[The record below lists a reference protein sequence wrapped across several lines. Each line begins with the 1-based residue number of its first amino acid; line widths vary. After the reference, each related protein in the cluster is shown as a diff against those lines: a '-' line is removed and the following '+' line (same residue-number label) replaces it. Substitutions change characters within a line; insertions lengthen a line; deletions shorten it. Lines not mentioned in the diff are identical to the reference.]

1 MLLQKLNNRS
11 GGFTLVELMIV
22 VGVIVVLAGI
32 GIPAFLRARK
42 RSQATRILE
51 DLRLIDASVDQYALE
66 TNKAGGANVAWV
78 DIQKYLKKDT
88 AVYSSFGSDLLGNFF
103 IGYSVDSVPKLSATT
118 FGKLSD
124 VAPSDFWSPF
134 YP

>member
-1 MLLQKLNNRS
+1 MFQKLHLRR

-22 VGVIVVLAGI
+22 IAVIVVLAAI
-32 GIPAFLRARK
+32 GIPAYLRARK

-51 DLRLIDASVDQYALE
+51 DLRLIDASIDQYALE
-66 TNKAGGANVAWV
+66 TNKSSGANVAWV

-88 AVYSSFGSDLLGNFF
+88 AVYSSFGADILGNFF
-103 IGYSVDSVPKLSATT
+103 VGYSVDSVPKLSGAT
-118 FGKLSD
+118 FGVLSD
-124 VAPSDFWSPF
+124 AAPSDFWSPF